1 MPPAPDRLARQE
13 MLAAEPARA
22 ATERAQERA
31 FLRPAQPTPA
41 VLRLAEPRRAWPARA
56 DAAELVRVAL
66 EREGSLRVAL

>member
-41 VLRLAEPRRAWPARA
+41 VLRPVEP
-56 DAAELVRVAL
+56 
-66 EREGSLRVAL
+66 